1 MLDYYSK
8 DRQLSTVY
16 LAEEQYVESKRN
28 YATIEGQVLAAVQKR
43 MLLPRILEEL
53 DTYRSIKELTTT

>member
-1 MLDYYSK
+1 VLDYYSK

-16 LAEEQYVESKRN
+16 LAEERCVESKRN

-43 MLLPRILEEL
+43 MLLPRILEGL
-53 DTYRSIKELTTT
+53 DTHRSIKELTTA